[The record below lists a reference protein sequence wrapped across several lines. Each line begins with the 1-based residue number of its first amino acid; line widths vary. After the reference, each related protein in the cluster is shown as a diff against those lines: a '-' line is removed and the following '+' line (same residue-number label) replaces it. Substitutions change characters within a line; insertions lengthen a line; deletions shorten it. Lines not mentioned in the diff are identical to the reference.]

1 MADLTRPRTEII
13 ARPNGSKNATPRV
26 LYLEP
31 MGGEPGYDPNE
42 RSQRFDLWG
51 ALRPRLPWIVAMLLL
66 GAVGGFA
73 FSASQTPIYQA
84 HVSLE
89 IQNPNVGPINL
100 PIADMQAEEAPEA
113 YLPTQALILQSRT
126 LQQKVYAKLASQ
138 KLNKP
143 HAPGKT
149 GIFRRLLGK
158 KNSTPPAAVPT
169 VEVKINIENNTR
181 IVELVCDSE
190 DPEVAARYA
199 NTLANEYIDSN
210 LQARWDAITQAR
222 EWLSQQLE
230 ETRKKLQDSENQLTL
245 YGQASNLMFTGDKE
259 SAEQDKLKEV
269 QAALSEAQ
277 SARIEKQA
285 AYQIASSTPA
295 DSVPQVLDNAKLS
308 EYQSQIADL
317 RRQLAQ
323 LSAQYTPQHPKVQQ
337 LQAQID
343 QLESTFNA
351 ERGNVLVRIRSEYQA
366 ALMRENLLTAAY
378 RKQAQ
383 LVSDQTQ
390 ETIKYNILERDVET
404 NRQMYD
410 ALLQKSREA
419 DVATAM
425 RGSNVRI
432 VDPAMT
438 PTKPYKPNVMW
449 GTLLGSISGLAI
461 GIIAIVVREGL
472 DHTFKGP
479 GDASFH
485 LKLPELGVIPTGP
498 LALGAGQGTYRGVT
512 RIPGMAAKK
521 ERSPY
526 NEVELVTWQDKQSS
540 MAESFRGTLT
550 SILHSAESS
559 VAPRVML
566 VSSAAR
572 GEGKT
577 TVVSNLGIALAEI
590 NQRVLI
596 IDADLRKPR
605 LSEVF
610 KIDNSWGL
618 SDLLRES
625 SSLRDCPL
633 EALVQRTHI
642 PNLSILASGP
652 SSLSITNLLY
662 SSRMMELLQRLRCDF
677 DSIVIDSPP
686 MLQIV
691 DARILGRL
699 VDGVILVCR
708 AGKTDRDAVISAKM
722 RLTNDGIPVL
732 GTVLNAWDI
741 KNSSRY
747 PYDAYEYE
755 NARE

>member
-210 LQARWDAITQAR
+210 LQARWDAITRAR
-222 EWLSQQLE
+222 EWLSQQRE

-323 LSAQYTPQHPKVQQ
+323 LSAQHTPQHPKVQQ

-498 LALGAGQGTYRGVT
+498 LALGAGQGTYGGVT

-572 GEGKT
+572 GEGKP

-662 SSRMMELLQRLRCDF
+662 SIHRRCCRLSTPGF
-677 DSIVIDSPP
+677 W
-686 MLQIV
+686 
-691 DARILGRL
+691 G
-699 VDGVILVCR
+699 G
-708 AGKTDRDAVISAKM
+708 
-722 RLTNDGIPVL
+722 
-732 GTVLNAWDI
+732 W
-741 KNSSRY
+741 
-747 PYDAYEYE
+747 
-755 NARE
+755 

>member
-1 MADLTRPRTEII
+1 
-13 ARPNGSKNATPRV
+13 
-26 LYLEP
+26 

-51 ALRPRLPWIVAMLLL
+51 ALRPRLPWIVAIVTL
-66 GAVGGFA
+66 GSIGGFA

-138 KLNKP
+138 KLSKP

-149 GIFRRLLGK
+149 GILRGLLGK
-158 KNSTPPAAVPT
+158 KKLTSPTDVPP

-190 DPEVAARYA
+190 DPEIASRYA

-222 EWLSQQLE
+222 EWLAQQLE
-230 ETRKKLQDSENQLTL
+230 ETRKKLQDSESQLTE

-277 SARIEKQA
+277 SARIEKQS

-295 DSVPQVLDNAKLS
+295 DSVPQVLDNARLS
-308 EYQSQIADL
+308 EYQAQIADL
-317 RRQLAQ
+317 RRQLAE
-323 LSAQYTPQHPKVQQ
+323 LTAQYTPQHPKVLK

-343 QLESTFNA
+343 QLESTFNT

-390 ETIKYNILERDVET
+390 QTIKYNILERDVET

-432 VDPAMT
+432 VDPAVT
-438 PTKPYKPNVMW
+438 PTKPYKPNLMW
-449 GTLLGSISGLAI
+449 GTLLGSVSGLAI
-461 GIIAIVVREGL
+461 GIVMIVVREGL

-485 LKLPELGVIPTGP
+485 LKLPELGVIPTGN
-498 LALGAGQGTYRGVT
+498 LALGSGQSYGPVT
-512 RIPGMAAKK
+512 RIPGVAAKR
-521 ERSPY
+521 ERPPY

-708 AGKTDRDAVISAKM
+708 AGKTDRDAVISAKT

-732 GTVLNAWDI
+732 GTVLNAWDV

-755 NARE
+755 NVQE